1 MILSVKV
8 TDKIVM
14 YYFSCSGTEFGYN
27 IETKETL

>member
-14 YYFSCSGTEFGYN
+14 YSFTCSDTEVGYN
-27 IETKETL
+27 IKTKETL